1 MADDFRLLVDF
12 LRHEVAMVAL
22 VDEQRRGDRLDERAL
37 DALAAAV
44 EDLNARAAQHRPV
57 AFVEIGDG
65 VGERRQ
71 RDGIR
76 AEVHLARA
84 VTDGE
89 RAALARG
96 DHQIVVPGKDD
107 GESEGALQAAERTL
121 HRFLGGDALRQLVG
135 DDVHDRLGVGVA
147 LEHVALGAE
156 LRLELAEVL
165 DDAVV
170 DDRDLA
176 VHVRMRVALGG
187 TAVRRPARMADAGV
201 ALQRLLQQA
210 AFEVAQL
217 ALGAAALEVTVLD
230 GGNAGRIIAAILQP
244 TQGVDEVGS
253 DRSLSR

>member
-1 MADDFRLLVDF
+1 
-12 LRHEVAMVAL
+12 MVAL
-22 VDEQRRGDRLDERAL
+22 VDEQRGGDRLDERAL

-44 EDLNARAAQHRPV
+44 EDLDAGAAQHRPV

-76 AEVHLARA
+76 AKVHLARA

-89 RAALARG
+89 RAALACG

-107 GESEGALQAAERTL
+107 GESESALQAAERTL

-187 TAVRRPARMADAGV
+187 TPVRRPARMADAGV
-201 ALQRLLQQA
+201 TLQRLLQQA

-230 GGNAGRIIAAILQP
+230 GGDAGRIIAAILQP
-244 TQGVDEVGS
+244 AQGVDEVGS
-253 DRSLSR
+253 DRSSAR